1 MRETRRR
8 ARELLGWSILTTVG
22 TLSRFALW
30 IDAAANRSDDDAR

>member
-22 TLSRFALW
+22 TLSRLAMW
-30 IDAAANRSDDDAR
+30 IDVIAIHDDDDGQ